1 MSIPSPEGD
10 QTLAPRWLRLITA
23 WTWRLLVLT
32 LAGLALLWLAG
43 ELIVVTLPLVVS
55 LVLATL
61 CIPVRDALVRRGWRP
76 GLAAG
81 LVVGGGLAALV
92 GAVALIAPAFADQLG
107 ELGPALEE
115 GWEAVLTWLEEGPL
129 NYDRAE
135 IDALIDRIGEAITE
149 GGSGSSFVTGLLTG
163 VVTAVEF
170 VAGITL
176 MVVMLFFIVKDGPQ
190 LVDWISGHLPQRQR
204 TTAAAL
210 GSRAW
215 SSLSGYVRGT
225 ALIAFIDAVGIAIG
239 LLVIGVPLVVPL
251 AFLVFLGGFLPVIGA
266 FIAGLIAVLVALA
279 TGGLVK
285 GLITLAVV
293 IGVQQ
298 LDGDLLQPL
307 IMRRTVF
314 LHPLV
319 VLAAL
324 GAGAAMFGIV
334 GAFLAVPVTAVI
346 ASIGNELRL
355 RSDAGLLDPATMAT
369 APPRPLGGR
378 WATKPTDEH

>member
-10 QTLAPRWLRLITA
+10 QILAPRWLRLITA

-32 LAGLALLWLAG
+32 VAGLALLWLAG

-61 CIPVRDALVRRGWRP
+61 CMPVRDALVRRGWRP

-81 LVVGGGLAALV
+81 LVVGGGLAVLV
-92 GAVALIAPAFADQLG
+92 GAVALIAPAFVDQLRD
-107 ELGPALEE
+107 LGPALEE

-129 NYDRAE
+129 SYDRAE
-135 IDALIDRIGEAITE
+135 IDALIDRIGEAITA
-149 GGSGSSFVTGLLTG
+149 GGSGSGFLTGLLTG

-170 VAGITL
+170 VAGVTL
-176 MVVMLFFIVKDGPQ
+176 LLVILFFIVKDGPQ
-190 LVDWISGHLPQRQR
+190 LIDWVSARLPRRHR
-204 TTAAAL
+204 TTASAL
-210 GSRAW
+210 ATRAW
-215 SSLSGYVRGT
+215 ASLAGYVRGT
-225 ALIAFIDAVGIAIG
+225 ALIALIDAVAIAIG

-251 AFLVFLGGFLPVIGA
+251 AFLVLLGGFLPVIGA

-279 TGGLVK
+279 TGGLVD
-285 GLITLAVV
+285 GLLTLAVV
-293 IGVQQ
+293 VGVQQ
-298 LDGDLLQPL
+298 LEGDLLQPL
-307 IMRRTVF
+307 IMRRAVS

-324 GAGAAMFGIV
+324 GAGASLFGII

-355 RSDAGLLDPATMAT
+355 RSDAGLLDPATMAA
-369 APPRPLGGR
+369 APPLPLGGR
-378 WATKPTDEH
+378 WASTPTDED